1 MLFSL
6 LSICSQELNLRR
18 WLIVECLLCI
28 KHVEKV
34 RTNTI
39 NICCPQP
46 SIIRIMLFI
55 ISGSLSKTTVFASRK
70 RMSVPPMSPHCFF
83 HSVTRLWGAWLL
95 VHRHSHTSFT
105 VIKLHVT
112 ACRLCIRGHDNS
124 NVEPIG
130 FMVGGRWFNMDGVV
144 VADQDMLWFGR
155 SCRDIIV
162 MLVETGEFFLQDG

>member
-1 MLFSL
+1 M
-6 LSICSQELNLRR
+6 
-18 WLIVECLLCI
+18 
-28 KHVEKV
+28 
-34 RTNTI
+34 
-39 NICCPQP
+39 
-46 SIIRIMLFI
+46 
-55 ISGSLSKTTVFASRK
+55 
-70 RMSVPPMSPHCFF
+70 
-83 HSVTRLWGAWLL
+83 L
-95 VHRHSHTSFT
+95 VHRHSHTSST